1 MPKKS
6 ILLIFHK
13 LQLSCFKSTRFMWP
27 SCGMS
32 FEGLQHS
39 WRLLRLIAIPKDGR
53 ECWDFLNAKA
63 CEKKKNLYKFPRCVY
78 IKKSMYIYIYK
89 YNLKKWLFS
98 LLVMSLLIFLCIHR
112 IFISYLSTC
121 IYIYVCM
128 LMYILI
134 HFLISLF
141 VHLSIHTCINMMYWF
156 VYSYVGYL

>member
-1 MPKKS
+1 MPKNS

-63 CEKKKNLYKFPRCVY
+63 CEKKNLYKFPRCVY

-112 IFISYLSTC
+112 ISISYLSTC
-121 IYIYVCM
+121 IYIYMCV
-128 LMYILI
+128 YVNVYTHPFP
-134 HFLISLF
+134 HFLICSLIYS
-141 VHLSIHTCINMMYWF
+141 HMY
-156 VYSYVGYL
+156 

>member
-1 MPKKS
+1 MPKNS

-63 CEKKKNLYKFPRCVY
+63 CEKKKNCISSSDVS
-78 IKKSMYIYIYK
+78 ISKKVCIYIYIYK

-121 IYIYVCM
+121 IYIYICV
-128 LMYILI
+128 YVNVYTHPFP
-134 HFLISLF
+134 HFLICSLIYS
-141 VHLSIHTCINMMYWF
+141 HMY
-156 VYSYVGYL
+156 

>member
-1 MPKKS
+1 MPKNS

-63 CEKKKNLYKFPRCVY
+63 CKKKKNLYKFPRCVY
-78 IKKSMYIYIYK
+78 IKKSMYIYIQIQF
-89 YNLKKWLFS
+89 KKMIVFFTS
-98 LLVMSLLIFLCIHR
+98 H
-112 IFISYLSTC
+112 IFIDIFMYPSHIYFLSIYVY